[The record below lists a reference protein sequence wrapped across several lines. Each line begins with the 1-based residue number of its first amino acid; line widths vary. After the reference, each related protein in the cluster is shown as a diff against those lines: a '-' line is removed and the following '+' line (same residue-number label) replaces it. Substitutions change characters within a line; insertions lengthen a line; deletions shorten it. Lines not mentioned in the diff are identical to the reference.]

1 MERITTKPTEQ
12 KPYTIYAGSFDIEE
26 TGCGTCVN
34 PVGVGYCD
42 PEEDTIY
49 LATAPEGFER
59 QLHNTF
65 VRKNGLFVPK
75 PAPSN
80 QSSETKLNFLKD
92 CPLPPEA
99 EPLHSSDGADV
110 AGFNE
115 MSLYTRRR
123 TTHVFPVSLG
133 ENPNLTSEKREHYE
147 AIRSVAVL
155 ALAAVLHYKLDEE
168 LPDRNTMHRIAIS
181 DELLIRD
188 PDIVI
193 HR

>member
-75 PAPSN
+75 PAPSD

-123 TTHVFPVSLG
+123 TTHVFPVSLD

-168 LPDRNTMHRIAIS
+168 LPNRNIMHRIDIS

>member
-75 PAPSN
+75 PAPSD

-133 ENPNLTSEKREHYE
+133 KNPNLTSEKREHYE
-147 AIRSVAVL
+147 AIRSLTVR

>member
-1 MERITTKPTEQ
+1 MERITTEPTEQ
-12 KPYTIYAGSFDIEE
+12 KPYTIYAGSFDVEE
-26 TGCGTCVN
+26 TGRGTCVN

-59 QLHNTF
+59 QLHETF
-65 VRKNGLFVPK
+65 VLENGLFVPSARL
-75 PAPSN
+75 PH
-80 QSSETKLNFLKD
+80 QSSKTRLDFQENYS
-92 CPLPPEA
+92 LPPELRS
-99 EPLHSSDGADV
+99 LHSSDGADV

-168 LPDRNTMHRIAIS
+168 LPNRNIMHRIDIS

>member
-1 MERITTKPTEQ
+1 MERITTEPTGQ
-12 KPYTIYAGSFDIEE
+12 KPYTIYAGSFDVEE
-26 TGCGTCVN
+26 IGHGMFVN
-34 PVGVGYCD
+34 PIGVGYCD
-42 PEEDTIY
+42 PEKDTIY

-65 VRKNGLFVPK
+65 VRKNGLFVPET
-75 PAPSN
+75 APPD

-110 AGFNE
+110 AGSNG

-123 TTHVFPVSLG
+123 TTYIRPIPLD

-147 AIRSVAVL
+147 AIRSLTVR

>member
-59 QLHNTF
+59 QLHETF
-65 VRKNGLFVPK
+65 VLENGLFVPSARL
-75 PAPSN
+75 PH
-80 QSSETKLNFLKD
+80 QSSKTRLDFQENYS
-92 CPLPPEA
+92 LPPELRS
-99 EPLHSSDGADV
+99 LHSSDGVDFV
-110 AGFNE
+110 SFNE

-133 ENPNLTSEKREHYE
+133 KNPNLTSEKREHYE
-147 AIRSVAVL
+147 AIRSLTVR

>member
-12 KPYTIYAGSFDIEE
+12 KPYTIYAGSFDVEE
-26 TGCGTCVN
+26 IGHGMFVN
-34 PVGVGYCD
+34 PIGVGYCD
-42 PEEDTIY
+42 PEKDTIY

-59 QLHNTF
+59 QLHETF
-65 VRKNGLFVPK
+65 VLENGLFVPSARL
-75 PAPSN
+75 PH
-80 QSSETKLNFLKD
+80 QSSKTRLDFQENYS
-92 CPLPPEA
+92 LPPELR
-99 EPLHSSDGADV
+99 PLHSSDGVDFV
-110 AGFNE
+110 SFNE

-123 TTHVFPVSLG
+123 TTHVFPISLG
-133 ENPNLTSEKREHYE
+133 KNPNLTSEKREHYE
-147 AIRSVAVL
+147 AIRSLTVR
-155 ALAAVLHYKLDEE
+155 ALAAVLHYKLDKE

>member
-75 PAPSN
+75 PAPSD

-133 ENPNLTSEKREHYE
+133 KNPNLTSEKREHYE

-168 LPDRNTMHRIAIS
+168 LPNRNIMHRIDIS

>member
-1 MERITTKPTEQ
+1 MERITTEPTKQ
-12 KPYTIYAGSFDIEE
+12 KPYTIYAGSFDVEE
-26 TGCGTCVN
+26 TGRDTCVN

-59 QLHNTF
+59 QLHDTF

-75 PAPSN
+75 TAPPD
-80 QSSETKLNFLKD
+80 QSGETKLNFLKD

-110 AGFNE
+110 AGFNG

-123 TTHVFPVSLG
+123 TTYIRPIPLE

-147 AIRSVAVL
+147 AIRSLTVR
-155 ALAAVLHYKLDEE
+155 ALAAVLHYKLDKK
-168 LPDRNTMHRIAIS
+168 LPDRNTMHRI
-181 DELLIRD
+181 DVPDYLLRLNK
-188 PDIVI
+188 DIVI
-193 HR
+193 HH

>member
-75 PAPSN
+75 PAPSD

-123 TTHVFPVSLG
+123 TTHVFPISLG
-133 ENPNLTSEKREHYE
+133 KNPNLTSEKREHYE
-147 AIRSVAVL
+147 AIRSLTVR
-155 ALAAVLHYKLDEE
+155 ALAAVLHYKLDKE